1 MSEENPL
8 SNLRSS
14 LAALYPDEATA
25 RRVATDAG
33 LDERYIA
40 FDGPAMDVWYA
51 IVREAEKV
59 GKVENICQIALA
71 DYGANQ
77 VLQAAYQSWRALPPS
92 APTDRRALELTYL
105 DQLLRDYHYWAEK
118 YTPLAG
124 IAEVRAATTAGPRL
138 DLPLLFMPTGFEQL
152 IEHGFGEARRTER
165 VAVTNLLDAVARYRR
180 LVLLGEPGS
189 GKTTTL
195 WRLVHD
201 YAQAAQRDATAP
213 LPLMVA
219 LGGYTGPEPLLDYCQ
234 KALALPLLP
243 CLRQGRLLLLLDGL
257 NEMPRRDYAERVARV
272 QQLLDD
278 YPDLPVVV
286 TCRAL
291 DYVETLALEKLEV
304 KALDPIRQFAYLQRY
319 LGQAEGEKLFWQLVG
334 SHEVAELW
342 QTWQSAGG
350 DWTAFWT
357 AEKMPDAVY
366 QRTFSAQRAL
376 WARLRQDELPP
387 LLALGRNPYMLVML
401 AQVYAAQQRLPQNRG
416 RLFAAFV
423 ATLLAREEKRCDPAH
438 WPGTEAL
445 RQGLAQLAY
454 AMQQAGE
461 RGTALDESWATA
473 QIMVAG
479 QRAADL
485 LYLATSATL
494 LDWQGGTVR
503 FVHQLVQEYFAA
515 VALYNAWQAGADLTT
530 YWPQGWQTPSGWE
543 ETFVLLAG
551 VMPTMT
557 DLIEALLPVNPP
569 LAARCMATSGGPPPP
584 AATQTQVQ
592 QTLVKLAT
600 GRRAP
605 LAQRT
610 AAGVALNHLGDPR
623 PGVGLTSAGLPD
635 LVWCPVAA
643 GEFLLGNTK
652 ATDDMARDNESPQHR
667 LHLPAFAISQYPI
680 TNIQYAAFVADG
692 GYRALWQ
699 HCWSADG
706 WQWRVE
712 NNLDGPQRYGHPY
725 NLPNHPVVGVS
736 WYEAMAFCAWLSHK
750 LGRLVRLASE
760 AEWEKAARGLDG
772 RRYPWGEQLTREHA
786 NYSETGI
793 DSTNAVGIFPK
804 GASPY
809 GALEMVG
816 NVLEWTSSLW
826 GQNWKK
832 PDFGYPYDPQDGRE
846 DQAAGG
852 RRVVRGGSFV
862 YNQSSVRCADRS
874 RRVAVLRNFNVG
886 FRVVAPGS

>member
-1 MSEENPL
+1 MNDENPL
-8 SNLRSS
+8 SNLRDT
-14 LAALYPDEATA
+14 LAALYPEEASA
-25 RRVATDAG
+25 RRLAADAG
-33 LDERYIA
+33 LDVRRIGFTGQA
-40 FDGPAMDVWYA
+40 INTWHA
-51 IVREAEKV
+51 IVQEAVKLDRLD
-59 GKVENICQIALA
+59 ALLQRA
-71 DYGANQ
+71 LHEYGANGA
-77 VLQAAYQSWRALPPS
+77 LQAACAAWR
-92 APTDRRALELTYL
+92 TQRAASRSLELTYL

-124 IAEVRAATTAGPRL
+124 IAEVRAATTTGPRL

-165 VAVTNLLDAVARYRR
+165 VAVNNLLDAVARYRR

-195 WRLVHD
+195 WRLLHD
-201 YAQAAQRDATAP
+201 YAQAAQHEAAAP
-213 LPLMVA
+213 LPLLVA

-243 CLRQGRLLLLLDGL
+243 CLRQGRLILLLDGL

-304 KALDPIRQFAYLQRY
+304 KALDPARQLAYLQRY
-319 LGQAEGEKLFWQLVG
+319 LGADAGEQLFWQLAG
-334 SHEVAELW
+334 DEVAALW
-342 QTWQSAGG
+342 QTWQAAGG

-366 QRTFSAQRAL
+366 QKTTTPQDEL
-376 WARLRQDELPP
+376 WAWLRQDELPP

-401 AQVYAAQQRLPQNRG
+401 AQVYAAHQRLPQNRG

-423 ATLLAREEKRCDPAH
+423 ATLLTREEKRCDPAH
-438 WPGTEAL
+438 WPGAEAL
-445 RQGLAQLAY
+445 RQALAQLAY

-473 QIMVAG
+473 QITVAG
-479 QRAADL
+479 HRATDL

-494 LDWQGGTVR
+494 LEWRSGTVR

-515 VALYNAWQAGADLTT
+515 VALHNAWQAGADLGA
-530 YWPQGWQTPSGWE
+530 YWPQGWQMPSGWE

-551 VMPTMT
+551 IMPTMT
-557 DLIEALLPVNPP
+557 DLIGALLPVNPP
-569 LAARCMATSGGPPPP
+569 LAARCMATSGGSPPP

-592 QTLVKLAT
+592 QTLAKLAT

-712 NNLDGPQRYGHPY
+712 NNLDGPQRYERYGHPY

-736 WYEAMAFCAWLSHK
+736 WYEAMAFCAWLRHK
-750 LGRLVRLASE
+750 LGRTVRLPSE
-760 AEWEKAARGLDG
+760 AEWEKAARGVDG
-772 RRYPWGEQLTREHA
+772 RRYPWGDKVTREHA
-786 NYSETGI
+786 NYNETSIGTT
-793 DSTNAVGIFPK
+793 SAVGIFPK

-809 GALEMVG
+809 DVLDMAG
-816 NVLEWTSSLW
+816 NVWEWTSSLW
-826 GQNWKK
+826 GQNWEK
-832 PDFGYPYDPQDGRE
+832 PDFGYPYDPKDGRE
-846 DQAAGG
+846 EPTAGG
-852 RRVVRGGSFV
+852 RRVVRGGSFGHGR
-862 YNQSSVRCADRS
+862 YAVRAASRYRFVTDARS
-874 RRVAVLRNFNVG
+874 LNVG
-886 FRVVAPGS
+886 FRVLAPGS

>member
-1 MSEENPL
+1 MNDENPL
-8 SNLRSS
+8 SNLRDT
-14 LAALYPDEATA
+14 LAALYAEEASA
-25 RRVATDAG
+25 RRVAADAG
-33 LDERYIA
+33 LDVRRIA
-40 FDGPAMDVWYA
+40 FMGQAINTWYA
-51 IVREAEKV
+51 ILQEAVKLDRLD
-59 GKVENICQIALA
+59 ALLQVA
-71 DYGANQ
+71 LHEYGANGA
-77 VLQAAYQSWRALPPS
+77 LQAACAAWRAQRTAS
-92 APTDRRALELTYL
+92 RALELTYL
-105 DQLLRDYHYWAEK
+105 DQLLSDYHYWAEK

-342 QTWQSAGG
+342 QTWQAAGG

-366 QRTFSAQRAL
+366 QKTSTVQDEL
-376 WARLRQDELPP
+376 WARLRQADLPP

-401 AQVYAAQQRLPQNRG
+401 AKVYADQQRLPQNRG

-423 ATLLAREEKRCDPAH
+423 ATLLTREEKRCDPAH
-438 WPGTEAL
+438 WPGAEAL
-445 RQGLAQLAY
+445 RQALAQLAY

-473 QIMVAG
+473 QITVAG

-543 ETFVLLAG
+543 ETFVLLGG

-557 DLIEALLPVNPP
+557 DLIEALLPVNPL
-569 LAARCMATSGGPPPP
+569 LAARCIATSGGPPPP

-592 QTLVKLAT
+592 QTLAKLAT

-605 LAQRT
+605 LAQRI
-610 AAGVALNHLGDPR
+610 AAGAALNHLGDPR
-623 PGVGLTSAGLPD
+623 PGVGLTAAGLPE
-635 LVWCPVAA
+635 LVWCAVPA
-643 GEFLLGNTK
+643 GEFIMGNTK
-652 ATDDMARDNESPQHR
+652 ATDELAYGDESPQHR

-680 TNIQYAAFVADG
+680 TNAQYAAFVHDG
-692 GYRALWQ
+692 GYQTTQWQ
-699 HCWSADG
+699 HCWTADG

-712 NNLDGPQRYGHPY
+712 NNIGGPRRYGSPY
-725 NLPNHPVVGVS
+725 DLPNHPMVGVS
-736 WYEAMAFCAWLSHK
+736 WYEAMAFCAWLRHK
-750 LGRLVRLASE
+750 LGRTVRLPSE
-760 AEWEKAARGLDG
+760 AEWEKAARGVDG
-772 RRYPWGEQLTREHA
+772 RRYPWGEKLTREHA

-793 DSTNAVGIFPK
+793 GSTSAVGIFPK

-809 GALEMVG
+809 GALQMAG
-816 NVLEWTSSLW
+816 NVQEWTSSLW
-826 GQNWKK
+826 GQNSGK
-832 PDFGYPYDPQDGRE
+832 PDFGYPYDPKDGRE
-846 DQAAGG
+846 EPTAGG
-852 RRVVRGGSFV
+852 RRVVRGGSFDDP
-862 YNQSSVRCADRS
+862 QSFVRCAYRYRFDLDNR
-874 RRVAVLRNFNVG
+874 FNLFVG

>member
-8 SNLRSS
+8 SNLRNI
-14 LAALYPDEATA
+14 LATLYPVEATA
-25 RRVATDAG
+25 RRLATDAG
-33 LDERYIA
+33 LDERQID
-40 FDGPAMDVWYA
+40 FGGSA
-51 IVREAEKV
+51 INIWHAIMGEAVKANKV
-59 GKVENICQIALA
+59 AALLQIVLA
-71 DYGANQ
+71 EYGANPA
-77 VLQAAYQSWRALPPS
+77 LQAAYHSWRDQQPA
-92 APTDRRALELTYL
+92 TDQRAQEVAYL
-105 DQLLRDYHYWAEK
+105 DHLRQEYHYWAEK

-165 VAVTNLLDAVARYRR
+165 VAVNNLLDAVARYRR

-201 YAQAAQRDATAP
+201 YAQAAKKEATAP
-213 LPLMVA
+213 LPLLVA

-243 CLRQGRLLLLLDGL
+243 CLRQGRLILLLDGL

-272 QQLLDD
+272 QQLLAD

-304 KALDPIRQFAYLQRY
+304 KALDPIRQLAYLQRY
-319 LGQAEGEKLFWQLVG
+319 LGQDEGEKLFWQLVG

-342 QTWQSAGG
+342 QTWQAAGG

-357 AEKMPDAVY
+357 AEKMPDTVY
-366 QRTFSAQRAL
+366 QKTSGAQDEL
-376 WARLRQDELPP
+376 WARLRQADLPP

-401 AQVYAAQQRLPQNRG
+401 AQVYAAHQRLPQNRG

-423 ATLLAREEKRCDPAH
+423 ATLLTREEKRCDPAY
-438 WPGTEAL
+438 WPGAEVL
-445 RQGLAQLAY
+445 RQALAQLAY

-473 QIMVAG
+473 QITVAG

-494 LDWQGGTVR
+494 LEWRDGTVR

-515 VALYNAWQAGADLTT
+515 VALYNAWQAGADLTI

-569 LAARCMATSGGPPPP
+569 LAARCIATSGGPPPP

-712 NNLDGPQRYGHPY
+712 NNLDGPQRYGDPY

-750 LGRLVRLASE
+750 LGRLVRLPSE
-760 AEWEKAARGLDG
+760 AEWEKAARSLDG

-793 DSTNAVGIFPK
+793 DSTSAVGIFPK
-804 GASPY
+804 GVSPY
-809 GALEMVG
+809 GALEMAG
-816 NVLEWTSSLW
+816 NVWEWTGSLW
-826 GQNWKK
+826 DQDREKAN
-832 PDFGYPYDPQDGRE
+832 FGYPYDPQDGRE
-846 DQAAGG
+846 DPAAAG

-862 YNQSSVRCADRS
+862 NFQLHVRCAFRDRFVTVS
-874 RRVAVLRNFNVG
+874 RHFRVG